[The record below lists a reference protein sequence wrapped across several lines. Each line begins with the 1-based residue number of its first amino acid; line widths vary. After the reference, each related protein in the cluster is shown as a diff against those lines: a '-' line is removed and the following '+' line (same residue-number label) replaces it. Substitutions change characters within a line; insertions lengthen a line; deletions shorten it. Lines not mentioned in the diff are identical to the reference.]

1 VKMARYITLCLI
13 LFATACQDK
22 KQHVPPPDL
31 ISKEQFVAILSDI
44 RLLEGAYTT
53 RYARVDSSALNIES
67 YYLKLFQDHGVSRER
82 FTSSYTWYAADQPKM
97 LEIEEA
103 IVTRLGEMQSEAAD
117 TTKAMNVS
125 EALQPKVPVKP

>member
-1 VKMARYITLCLI
+1 
-13 LFATACQDK
+13 
-22 KQHVPPPDL
+22 
-31 ISKEQFVAILSDI
+31 
-44 RLLEGAYTT
+44 
-53 RYARVDSSALNIES
+53 
-67 YYLKLFQDHGVSRER
+67 LKLFQDHGVSRER

>member
-1 VKMARYITLCLI
+1 
-13 LFATACQDK
+13 
-22 KQHVPPPDL
+22 
-31 ISKEQFVAILSDI
+31 
-44 RLLEGAYTT
+44 
-53 RYARVDSSALNIES
+53 
-67 YYLKLFQDHGVSRER
+67 
-82 FTSSYTWYAADQPKM
+82 M